1 MTIQNLNGDVFHQR
15 TIHVDGETNVEID
28 VVNDMKIQEL
38 DDDAHFFVIV
48 ESQEELTGN
57 FKLNSPIQ
65 FKFLM
70 ENLPNRKDY

>member
-1 MTIQNLNGDVFHQR
+1 MRKDFRGLATLTIQNLNGDVFHQR
-15 TIHVDGETNVEID
+15 TIHVDGETKVEID

-57 FKLNSPIQ
+57 FKLNSFI
-65 FKFLM
+65 KF
-70 ENLPNRKDY
+70 